1 MAAAPRVPGAT
12 SGAISNRRQTNQ
24 EDAEIEQML
33 ANLKS

>member
-1 MAAAPRVPGAT
+1 MAIAPRVPAGT
-12 SGAISNRRQTNQ
+12 SGMVSNRRQMSK